1 MSGIFKFLTALL
13 VLIPI
18 GLAGGAAHA
27 EKRIA
32 LVIGNADYQ
41 AGALNT
47 PANDAGLIAQ
57 TLQASGFDVV
67 GARDLDQDSL
77 RRTFRDFLDKAS
89 ASGTDTVAFIYLSGY
104 GVQLEGENY
113 FIPVDAKIAHD
124 TDVPLEAVRISD
136 YTRPLAALG
145 LKAGIVVL
153 DAARANPFAKSGQP
167 LAGGLALVEAEPG
180 TLIAFNAAPGTVAP
194 EGQGPYGPYAQALAE
209 MMREAGLPL
218 ADVFER
224 TRLRVNDTTKG
235 AQVPWHASRVQT
247 AVVFFER
254 GPDAPPPAVSAEQSA
269 SMRER
274 PIRELDAQQAY
285 VEALDRDTLQGYLD
299 FLAAY
304 PDDPMAARVRAIV
317 AARREAITWRK
328 TRVVDTPDAYWSY
341 LHRYPRGPHAADARR
356 RLAYLAA
363 ALEPPPSFPLL
374 DYDVPPPPP
383 DESMYID
390 RPVLMFDDPDFAFA
404 PPPPPPIFFLPP
416 PSPDFIL
423 LPPPPPPV
431 DFFVLPIPI
440 YVPVPIW
447 CEPPAYVVPPPNN
460 VIFVNVHNRVE
471 INNTTNIV
479 KITNRAGQ
487 TTTLRG
493 QPPSAAPGA
502 PGRGGPGGEASNGPV
517 VGPALPPSV
526 AHKAATMPKGRPP
539 GGGAQPFPGQQPG
552 QPPRQFGKPLPGA
565 GGQSL
570 PPAGGAPNA
579 GSPPTDQPSVT
590 QQGQRQR
597 HMGRPLPGMGGQ
609 PLPPAGGA
617 PNAGGPPSKQP
628 ALTQQ
633 GQRQRHMG
641 RPLPGTGGQPLPPAG
656 GAPNAGG
663 PPSNQPALTQQ
674 EQRQRH
680 MGRPLP
686 GAGGQPLPPTG
697 GAPSATAPSAGQP
710 PTMPGGQPARH
721 FGRPLPGTGGQPI
734 PPASGAPKIGGPQV
748 NPQTL
753 QPSQPQIR
761 RPSPPPVVVRPAGP
775 PPAVTRPTP
784 PPVATRPP
792 PPPPAIARPAPPP
805 PVMRPPPVARPAP
818 PPAAAMRPPPP
829 PPAVRAP
836 PAAARPANCGGRPCP
851 R

>member
-167 LAGGLALVEAEPG
+167 LAGGLALVEPEPG

-383 DESMYID
+383 DESMYVD

-502 PGRGGPGGEASNGPV
+502 QGRGGPGGEASNGPV

-539 GGGAQPFPGQQPG
+539 GGGAQP
-552 QPPRQFGKPLPGA
+552 
-565 GGQSL
+565 
-570 PPAGGAPNA
+570 
-579 GSPPTDQPSVT
+579 
-590 QQGQRQR
+590 
-597 HMGRPLPGMGGQ
+597 
-609 PLPPAGGA
+609 LPPAGGA
-617 PNAGGPPSKQP
+617 PNAGGPPTNQP
-628 ALTQQ
+628 SVTQQ
-633 GQRQRHMG
+633 G
-641 RPLPGTGGQPLPPAG
+641 
-656 GAPNAGG
+656 
-663 PPSNQPALTQQ
+663 
-674 EQRQRH
+674 QRQRH

-697 GAPSATAPSAGQP
+697 GAPNATAPSAGQP

-734 PPASGAPKIGGPQV
+734 PPAGGAPKIGGPQV

-761 RPSPPPVVVRPAGP
+761 RPSPPPVVVRPTGP
-775 PPAVTRPTP
+775 PPAATRPTP

>member
-18 GLAGGAAHA
+18 GFAGGAAHA

-41 AGALNT
+41 TGALNT

-77 RRTFRDFLDKAS
+77 RRAFRDFLDKAS

-104 GVQLEGENY
+104 GLQLEGENY
-113 FIPVDAKIAHD
+113 FVPVDAKIARD
-124 TDVPLEAVRISD
+124 TDVPLEAVRVSD

-145 LKAGIVVL
+145 LKASIVVL
-153 DAARANPFAKSGQP
+153 DAARANPFAKSGKP
-167 LAGGLALVEAEPG
+167 LAGGLALVEPEPG
-180 TLIAFNAAPGTVAP
+180 TLAAFDAAPGTVAP
-194 EGQGPYGPYAQALAE
+194 EGQGSYGPYAQALAE
-209 MMREAGLPL
+209 MMREAGLPI

-224 TRLRVNDTTKG
+224 TRLRVNDVTKG
-235 AQVPWHASRVQT
+235 AEVPWHASRVQT
-247 AVVFFER
+247 QFVFFER
-254 GPDAPPPAVSAEQSA
+254 GPDAPPPAVSAEQTA
-269 SMRER
+269 SMRSR
-274 PIRELDAQQAY
+274 PIGDLDAQQAY
-285 VEALDRDTLQGYLD
+285 LEALDRDTLQGYLD

-304 PDDPMAARVRAIV
+304 PDDPMAPRVRAIV
-317 AARREAITWRK
+317 AARREAITWRR

-341 LHRYPRGPHAADARR
+341 LRRYPRGPHAADAER

-363 ALEPPPSFPLL
+363 ALEPPPSFPMI

-383 DESMYID
+383 DEGIYID
-390 RPVLMFDDPDFAFA
+390 RPVLAFDDPDFAFA
-404 PPPPPPIFFLPP
+404 PPPPPPVYFLPP

-479 KITNRAGQ
+479 QITNRAGQ

-493 QPPSAAPGA
+493 EPPTGPRGAGGRVGAGPNAP
-502 PGRGGPGGEASNGPV
+502 V
-517 VGPALPPSV
+517 IGPALPPSV
-526 AHKAATMPKGRPP
+526 AHKASTMPNRPP
-539 GGGAQPFPGQQPG
+539 PGTNIPAPPLQPG
-552 QPPRQFGKPLPGA
+552 QPPRQFGRPLPGA
-565 GGQSL
+565 GGQPPPTGGPPGIGGPAANQPSL
-570 PPAGGAPNA
+570 TQPGQPRRRFGKPLPGMEGQPLQPTGGGPAAGG
-579 GSPPTDQPSVT
+579 PPTSQPGLT
-590 QQGQRQR
+590 QPGRTPR
-597 HMGRPLPGMGGQ
+597 HFGRPLPGAGGQ

-617 PNAGGPPSKQP
+617 PNAGGPPGTQP
-628 ALTQQ
+628 SLTQP
-633 GQRQRHMG
+633 GQPPRHFG

-663 PPSNQPALTQQ
+663 PPGTQPSLTQ
-674 EQRQRH
+674 
-680 MGRPLP
+680 P
-686 GAGGQPLPPTG
+686 
-697 GAPSATAPSAGQP
+697 GQP
-710 PTMPGGQPARH
+710 PRH
-721 FGRPLPGTGGQPI
+721 FGRPLPGAGQPL
-734 PPASGAPKIGGPQV
+734 PPAGGAPKIGGPAI
-748 NPQTL
+748 
-753 QPSQPQIR
+753 SQP
-761 RPSPPPVVVRPAGP
+761 PPQMR
-775 PPAVTRPTP
+775 
-784 PPVATRPP
+784 RPP
-792 PPPPAIARPAPPP
+792 PPPPVVSRPTGPAPLVTRPAPPPAMMRPAPPPAMMRPPPPAVARPAPPP
-805 PVMRPPPVARPAP
+805 PAMMRPPPAVARPAP
-818 PPAAAMRPPPP
+818 PPPAVRPPPP
-829 PPAVRAP
+829 PPPVARAAP
-836 PAAARPANCGGRPCP
+836 AARPANCGGRPCP